1 MRFLPFLLFAAAAF
15 AEGGSPYPRVDDPSP
30 GVVKGA
36 VEALETAFKGKDT
49 AAQVSAIRSQ
59 GGVNANEVVHAL
71 AKGLRSKD
79 DGVKIETIHA
89 LGWHPS
95 KEALKQLHRVYRRER
110 KQLADNEDV
119 FAALFKAV
127 GRHGDASSLTVLGD
141 HPFTGLTPKVAE
153 ARILGIANIREKR
166 SVEALMKGMRLT
178 TEETGGRRARSVE
191 TRSRGM
197 RFFRPAL
204 SVLTGEDMGEMDE
217 DWQRWWRENKNKFR
231 ISETRP
237 ASVPADVR
245 AYWEAYWGTSY

>member
-36 VEALETAFKGKDT
+36 VDALDAAFKGKDT
-49 AAQVSAIRSQ
+49 AAQISAIRSQ
-59 GGVNANEVVHAL
+59 GGVNANDVVHAL

-79 DGVKIETIHA
+79 DGVKTETIHA

-95 KEALKQLHRVYRRER
+95 KEALKQLHRFYRREG
-110 KQLADNEDV
+110 KLIADDEDV

-127 GRHGDASSLTVLGD
+127 GRHGDPSSLTVLGD
-141 HPFTGLTPKVAE
+141 HPFKGLTPKVAE
-153 ARILGIANIREKR
+153 ARILGIANIREKK
-166 SVEALMKGMRLT
+166 SVESLMKGMRLT

-197 RFFRPAL
+197 RYFRPAL
-204 SVLTGEDMGEMDE
+204 CVLTGEDMGEMDE

-231 ISETRP
+231 MAEKRP
-237 ASVPADVR
+237 PVPADVQ
-245 AYWEAYWGTSY
+245 AYWESYWGVSY